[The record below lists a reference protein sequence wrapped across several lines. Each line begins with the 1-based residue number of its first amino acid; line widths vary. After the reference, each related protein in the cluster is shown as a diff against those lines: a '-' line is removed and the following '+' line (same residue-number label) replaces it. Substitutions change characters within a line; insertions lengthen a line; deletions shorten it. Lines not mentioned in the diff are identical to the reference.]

1 MSLPKNGMGRKRA
14 VEKERRVLT
23 WLYQWGFSTRRL
35 LAELMDVSVAGQ
47 GAFFARLIEAGVLV
61 ETPMPLATKE
71 RLIGLTKLGADLAST
86 FGVVGRFRRKPPT
99 LGILGHDLT
108 LQLCVIRRLENSLS
122 VSPEWMNATGGKGKS
137 PDAIIEYPDQKL
149 ALEVELS
156 HKNNLRVY
164 YNFFCHL
171 RNAKSGLYQKTVY
184 VFTNQ
189 VLRDL
194 YESKFRA
201 EEWPVVVAD
210 EKQRLR
216 ARDDPFRLGEEN
228 WHLMEFVVEEGY

>member
-1 MSLPKNGMGRKRA
+1 MSLPKDGLGRKRA
-14 VEKERRVLT
+14 EEKERAVLV

-35 LAELMDVSVAGQ
+35 LAELMGVSVAGQ
-47 GAFFARLIEAGVLV
+47 GAFFSRLIDVGVIV

-71 RLIGLTKLGADLAST
+71 RLVGLTKLGADLAST

-108 LQLCVIRRLENSLS
+108 LQRCVIRRLDNSLS
-122 VSPEWMNATGGKGKS
+122 ISPEWINATGSKGKS
-137 PDAIIEYPDQKL
+137 PDAIIEYPDHKL

-156 HKNNLRVY
+156 HKNNLRIY

-171 RNAKSGLYQKTVY
+171 RNAKSGLYEKVIY
-184 VFTNQ
+184 VFINQ
-189 VLRDL
+189 TLRDL

-201 EEWPVVVAD
+201 DEWPVVVAD
-210 EKQRLR
+210 EKQRLK
-216 ARDDPFRLGEEN
+216 ARDDVFRLGKDN